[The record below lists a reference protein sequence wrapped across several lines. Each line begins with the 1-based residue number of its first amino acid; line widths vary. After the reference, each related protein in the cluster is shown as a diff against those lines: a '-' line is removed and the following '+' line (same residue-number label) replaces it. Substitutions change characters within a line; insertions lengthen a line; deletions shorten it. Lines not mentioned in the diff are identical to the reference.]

1 MRRHTTL
8 SLLATSLTMAAAA
21 FHDDARAQQGYG
33 YPEHSGPAAPST
45 IPGQGDSSAR
55 VPVVDS
61 APAPMP
67 KPRKPK
73 PGAKPSPWGGA
84 PPVATQPPVASQPPA
99 GPSPGSGGNPPPP
112 AQSTPMPSQPQG
124 GASDRLTGTFR
135 GSSGVASGAVSRKG
149 DASGSGIDGSA
160 QRTTSTVLAC
170 TQNGNTPKVTRIRP
184 ASDAALKPGATFIV
198 EGLCFGD
205 ARGKVQVTL
214 PTQYGRIQA
223 NEAQVLD
230 WDGDKIL
237 AQLPEGIVKAT
248 PGAASVEIV
257 SAAGT
262 RGAGKDIGFE
272 PRWEKR
278 PLRDVE
284 GSIVTCKVPNTPT
297 TFHRCSIEHAG
308 AGVVMKSTH
317 WRGDTDL
324 HPIRAG
330 SDRYDF
336 RLPDWMRPAGCS
348 ITFSASATDG
358 TKDGRATTRFEG
370 KSAIVEWA
378 FTETAD
384 SDAFLTYD
392 LSCDVWTPAGVERQ

>member
-1 MRRHTTL
+1 MRRPTRL
-8 SLLATSLTMAAAA
+8 SLLATSLTVAAA

-33 YPEHSGPAAPST
+33 YPEQSGPAAPST

-61 APAPMP
+61 APTPMP

-73 PGAKPSPWGGA
+73 PGAKPSPWGSA
-84 PPVATQPPVASQPPA
+84 PPVASQPPT
-99 GPSPGSGGNPPPP
+99 GTSPGSGGTPPPP
-112 AQSTPMPSQPQG
+112 AQSTPTPPQPQG

-135 GSSGVASGAVSRKG
+135 GSPGGGGAVSRKG
-149 DASGSGIDGSA
+149 DASGSGIDASA
-160 QRTTSTVLAC
+160 QRATSTALAC
-170 TQNGNTPKVTRIRP
+170 TQNGNTPKVTRIRS
-184 ASDAALKPGATFIV
+184 ASDASLKPGATFIV

-223 NEAQVLD
+223 NEAQILD
-230 WDGDKIL
+230 WAGDKIL
-237 AQLPEGIVKAT
+237 AQLPDGIVKAT

-257 SAAGT
+257 SAAGA
-262 RGAGKDIGFE
+262 RDAGKDIGFE

-278 PLRDVE
+278 RLRDVE
-284 GSIVTCKVPNTPT
+284 GSIVACKIPNTPT
-297 TFHRCSIEHAG
+297 TFHRCSIENA
-308 AGVVMKSTH
+308 ATGVLMKSTH

-336 RLPDWMRPAGCS
+336 RMPDWMRPASCS
-348 ITFSASATDG
+348 IAFSASTTDG
-358 TKDGRATTRFEG
+358 AKDGRVTTRFEG
-370 KSAIVEWA
+370 NSAIVDWT

-384 SDAFLTYD
+384 SEAFMTYD
-392 LSCDVWTPAGVERQ
+392 LTCDVWTPAGVERQ